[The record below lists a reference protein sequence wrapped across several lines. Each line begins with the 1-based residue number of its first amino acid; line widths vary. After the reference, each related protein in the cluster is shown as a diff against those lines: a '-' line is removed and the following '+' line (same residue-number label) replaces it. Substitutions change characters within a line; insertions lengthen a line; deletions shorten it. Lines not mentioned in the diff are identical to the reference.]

1 LLGKLRYK
9 IGIMRN
15 ALREPESGPRFAFPL
30 GHPYSPMGSPE
41 ELRARE
47 EYLWA
52 GARPTPGID
61 FDLPAHR
68 AFVRGLAGAREAY
81 DYPDKAETGYYSV
94 NDYFG
99 WLDSRVLVAMM
110 LQLRPRRI
118 VEVGSGFSSLLMADV
133 NTRLLGGSVRIVCID
148 PQPRT
153 EILGTPGIE
162 RVINEQAQRLP
173 ADTYLSLRANDILFI
188 DSSHV
193 CKTDSDVAFLV
204 LEILPRLAPGVI
216 VHFHDVFIPFEYP
229 KAWVIDENR
238 SWNEQYVVQAFL
250 AMNPSYEVL
259 FGSAFAGANCRD
271 ELEEVF
277 GAGSQPSKGGCSLW
291 LRRRGA

>member
-1 LLGKLRYK
+1 MLGKLRYK
-9 IGIMRN
+9 IGIMRK
-15 ALREPESGPRFAFPL
+15 ALREPEPKFAFPL
-30 GHPYSPMGSPE
+30 GHACSPMGSPE

-47 EYLWA
+47 DGLWA

-61 FDLPAHR
+61 FDAVAHR
-68 AFVRGLAGAREAY
+68 AFVRGLADTRAAY
-81 DYPDKAETGYYSV
+81 DYPDKAETGYFSE
-94 NDYFG
+94 NEYFS

-110 LQLRPRRI
+110 LQVRPQRI

-133 NTRLLGGSVRIVCID
+133 NTRRLGGTVGIVCID

-162 RVINEQAQRLP
+162 RVINEQAQRVP
-173 ADTYLSLRANDILFI
+173 TDTYLSLRANDILFI

-216 VHFHDVFIPFEYP
+216 VHFHDIFIPFEYP
-229 KAWVIDENR
+229 KDWVIDENR

-259 FGSAFAGANCRD
+259 FGSAFAGANCRE

-277 GAGSQPSKGGCSLW
+277 GAGAPPAHGGCSLW
-291 LRRRGA
+291 LRRRDT